1 MIKGHQLELAIQYTN
16 DGDEGDRIERTYI
29 LLCFDSVLTP
39 VIFFV
44 QSSYYI
50 CNSLLVTTIKIEHF
64 EMIADDRRI
73 GADSIRVYR
82 VAHGSQLTVLIK
94 CLIVNGYIFPI
105 GWLLLLLCN
114 SIHI

>member
-1 MIKGHQLELAIQYTN
+1 METRGTA
-16 DGDEGDRIERTYI
+16 ERTYI

-73 GADSIRVYR
+73 GADSIRV
-82 VAHGSQLTVLIK
+82 
-94 CLIVNGYIFPI
+94 PI
-105 GWLLLLLCN
+105 ESRTAAN
-114 SIHI
+114 